1 MVKRRKVLIG
11 LGSLAA
17 GSAAT
22 VGTGA
27 FTSVSANRDISV
39 EVAGDQS
46 ALLAFEKATTDED
59 GGGRVTPNADD
70 YVTLPSDGQLALDFT
85 GSDEGA
91 SGLNDDASTKF
102 SNLFDIVNQGTQEV
116 EVFVSPD
123 QPGGIAFFAEG
134 PDTNDGSGTSD
145 PDNPNFPDPDNDGDQ
160 DQGAGF
166 SESDPVILGV
176 GERVENISL
185 RIETPEDIPSSGDT
199 IEMTIVA
206 QET

>member
-1 MVKRRKVLIG
+1 MQRRKFVVG
-11 LGSLAA
+11 LGALAS
-17 GSAAT
+17 GSAAA

-27 FTSVSANRDISV
+27 FTSVEATRDISV

-46 ALLAFEKATTDED
+46 ALLAFDKATTGED
-59 GGGRVTPNADD
+59 GSGSNTPNAQD
-70 YVTLPSDGQLALDFT
+70 YVTLPSDGELALDFT

-91 SGLNDDASTKF
+91 TGLNDNASTKF
-102 SNLFDIVNQGTQEV
+102 SNLFDIINQGTQEV

-134 PDTNDGSGTSD
+134 PDSNTGSNG
-145 PDNPNFPDPDNDGDQ
+145 NPNFPDPDNDGDQ

-166 SESDPVILGV
+166 ADDDPVILGV
-176 GERVENISL
+176 GERVENIGL
-185 RIETPEDIPSSGDT
+185 RIETPEDLPSSGNT

>member
-1 MVKRRKVLIG
+1 MNV
-11 LGSLAA
+11 
-17 GSAAT
+17 T
-22 VGTGA
+22 
-27 FTSVSANRDISV
+27 
-39 EVAGDQS
+39 GDQS
-46 ALLAFEKATTDED
+46 ALLAFDKATTGED
-59 GGGRVTPNADD
+59 GSGDPTPNAED

-91 SGLNDDASTKF
+91 TGLNDDSSTKF

-134 PDTNDGSGTSD
+134 PDSNTDPASGDVRDSG
-145 PDNPNFPDPDNDGDQ
+145 NSNYPDPDNDGDQ

-166 SESDPVILGV
+166 ADDDPVILGT
-176 GERVENISL
+176 GERVENIGL
-185 RIETPEDIPSSGDT
+185 RINTPEDLPSSGNT

>member
-1 MVKRRKVLIG
+1 MQRRNLLIG
-11 LGSLAA
+11 MGSLAA
-17 GSAAT
+17 GGAAT
-22 VGTGA
+22 IGTGA
-27 FTSVSANRDISV
+27 FTSVEADRDISV

-46 ALLAFEKATTDED
+46 ALLAFKKATTGED
-59 GGGRVTPNADD
+59 GAGNVTPNAQD
-70 YVTLPSDGQLALDFT
+70 YVTLPGNGQLALDFT
-85 GSDEGA
+85 GSDNGA
-91 SGLNDDASTKF
+91 TGLNDNASSKF

-134 PDTNDGSGTSD
+134 PDSNTGSNG
-145 PDNPNFPDPDNDGDQ
+145 NPNFPDPDNDGDQ

-166 SESDPVILGV
+166 SDDDPVILGV

-185 RIETPEDIPSSGDT
+185 RINTPDDLPSSGNT
-199 IEMTIVA
+199 IQMTIVA

>member
-1 MVKRRKVLIG
+1 M
-11 LGSLAA
+11 GSLAA
-17 GSAAT
+17 GGAAT
-22 VGTGA
+22 IGTGA
-27 FTSVSANRDISV
+27 FTSVEADRDISV

-46 ALLAFEKATTDED
+46 ALLAFKKATTEPD
-59 GGGRVTPNADD
+59 GSGSVTPNAQD
-70 YVTLPSDGQLALDFT
+70 YVTLQSGGQLALDFT
-85 GSDEGA
+85 ESDNGA
-91 SGLNDDASTKF
+91 SGLNDNASSKF

-134 PDTNDGSGTSD
+134 PDTNVGQNTSN

-166 SESDPVILGV
+166 SDNDPVILGV

-185 RIETPEDIPSSGDT
+185 RIKTPEDLPSSGNT
-199 IEMTIVA
+199 IQMTIVA

>member
-1 MVKRRKVLIG
+1 MQRRKFVVG
-11 LGSLAA
+11 LGALAS
-17 GSAAT
+17 GSAAA

-27 FTSVSANRDISV
+27 FTSVEATRDISV
-39 EVAGDQS
+39 GVAGDQS
-46 ALLAFEKATTDED
+46 ALLAFDKATTGED
-59 GGGRVTPNADD
+59 GSGSNTPNAQD
-70 YVTLPSDGQLALDFT
+70 YVTLPTDGQLALDFT

-91 SGLNDDASTKF
+91 TGLNDNASTKF

-134 PDTNDGSGTSD
+134 PDTNVGSGTSN

-166 SESDPVILGV
+166 ADDDPVILGV
-176 GERVENISL
+176 GERVENIGL
-185 RIETPEDIPSSGDT
+185 RIETPEDLPSSGNT